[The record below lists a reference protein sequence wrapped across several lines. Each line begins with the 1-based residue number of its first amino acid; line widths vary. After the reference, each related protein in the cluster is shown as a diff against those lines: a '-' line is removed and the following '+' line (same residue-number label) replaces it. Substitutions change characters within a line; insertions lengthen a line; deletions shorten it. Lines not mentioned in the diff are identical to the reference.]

1 MTPRP
6 AQFIGGLL
14 LGFLASFAMSL
25 GLIAVAAAVVLLVAV
40 GLALPRF
47 AALAGGLIGIGGTWL
62 VLLLNS
68 MRICAGTEDFCGN
81 ANYVPWLAISAGL
94 LLVGAILAVWT
105 MVTTTRHAK
114 QP

>member
-1 MTPRP
+1 
-6 AQFIGGLL
+6 
-14 LGFLASFAMSL
+14 MSL
-25 GLIAVAAAVVLLVAV
+25 GLIATVGAVVLVVAV
-40 GLALPRF
+40 GLVMPRF
-47 AALAGGLIGIGGTWL
+47 TALAGGLIGIGGTWL

-94 LLVGAILAVWT
+94 LLAGAILALWT
-105 MVTTTRHAK
+105 MVTTTRDAR